1 MKLVIYIVKVLSFEN
16 FPFRPSERFQFW
28 KFAFRPSQRFWILRF
43 CFKPRQRFSISNF
56 GIRYRKRFFHFQFS
70 LSALVNVFN
79 FPIFFL
85 DLVKL
90 YVNVFDKNRGYESGG
105 LNDRRNFQIV
115 SGLFQIILLE
125 ISRDIEISIE
135 ISREIEISIINF
147 CLKSVSNRF
156 CFIIWI
162 GNVRYDNTSFFWC
175 QGVYA

>member
-1 MKLVIYIVKVLSFEN
+1 MNVLSFEN
-16 FPFRPSERFQFW
+16 FLSDLVNVFGFSNFG
-28 KFAFRPSQRFWILRF
+28 SDLVNVFWI
-43 CFKPRQRFSISNF
+43 SSF
-56 GIRYRKRFFHFQFS
+56 GIRYRQRCSIFS
-70 LSALVNVFN
+70 SALVNVLK

-147 CLKSVSNRF
+147 SLKSVSNRF
-156 CFIIWI
+156 CFII
-162 GNVRYDNTSFFWC
+162 
-175 QGVYA
+175 